1 MQPMKMQ
8 PVLVERVWGGRRLAE
23 LLGKPLPEGVKIG
36 ESWELSDHPHNRS
49 RVAGGPLAGRT
60 LREVLDRDGQAVLGR
75 HSLARAW
82 STRFGLLVKF
92 IDAADRMSVQVH
104 PDDAHATKHSPGE
117 SGKTEC
123 WVVVHAEPGAWVID
137 GLRPGTKRDRLA
149 AALKKGTI
157 EELLTTRPVKTG
169 DFIWVPAGTVHAVGP
184 GIVLAEI
191 QQTSDL
197 TYRLYDW
204 NRPGADGKPRALHVD
219 RAMECIRFA
228 GDVPPAGGKGRTADE
243 TGLVIESLVD
253 CPAFSLSRIRIDR
266 RPYAVEMGGACAA
279 LVVVAGLARLVAGDA
294 VMPIRAGDTV
304 LVPADCGEYALE
316 MPERLTALVAAPPGK
331 APQR

>member
-8 PVLVERVWGGRRLAE
+8 PLLVDRIWGGRRMAD
-23 LLGKPLPEGVKIG
+23 LLGKPLPDGAKVG
-36 ESWELSDHPHNRS
+36 ESWELSDHPHNRT
-49 RVAGGPLAGRT
+49 RVADGPLAGRT
-60 LREVLDRDGQAVLGR
+60 LREVLERHGQAVLGR
-75 HSLARAW
+75 HGLSRAW

-92 IDAADRMSVQVH
+92 IDATDRLSVQVH
-104 PDDAHATKHSPGE
+104 PDDAYAAKHAKGE

-123 WVVVHAEPGAWVID
+123 WVVVHAEPGAGVID
-137 GLRPGTKRDRLA
+137 GLRAGTTRDRLA
-149 AALKKGTI
+149 AALKKGAI

-184 GIVLAEI
+184 GVVLAEI

-204 NRPGADGKPRALHVD
+204 DRMGADGKPRPLHVD

-228 GDVPPAGGKGRTADE
+228 GDVPQAGGKGRTADE
-243 TGLVIESLVD
+243 TGLVIENLVD
-253 CPAFSLSRIRIDR
+253 CAAFSVSRIRIDR

-279 LVVVAGLARLVAGDA
+279 LVVVAGSARLAAGDIT
-294 VMPIRAGDTV
+294 MPIRAGDTV

-316 MPERLTALVAAPPGK
+316 MPDRLTALVAAPPGK